1 MRSAWKS
8 FMESPSPVLEGK
20 REQLLT
26 QQGAMDSGLSPA
38 ENDKFSLL
46 PGFIPYL
53 KYLVVLEWFYYCLDQ
68 KRTKEAQPSRYIRV
82 P

>member
-1 MRSAWKS
+1 
-8 FMESPSPVLEGK
+8 MESPSPVLEGK

-46 PGFIPYL
+46 PGFILYL